1 MSLKSCVQHLA
12 SKAGIL
18 PLGKIFPTSSLSYKE
33 RQKPQKPDLPRGS
46 GPRSPSTR
54 PPWSQTLPG
63 VPLPGAHP
71 APDRA
76 TTSASGR
83 SGDRQAARGWSLAA
97 VALRWLQTG
106 SGWASPAPSPRRA
119 SSLPLLKSHLESR
132 ALHHV
137 GDSAP
142 SPAGGS
148 APCYLAPD

>member
-1 MSLKSCVQHLA
+1 MPLKSCVQHLA
-12 SKAGIL
+12 TKAGIL
-18 PLGKIFPTSSLSYKE
+18 PLGKIFTTSSLSYKE
-33 RQKPQKPDLPRGS
+33 RQKTQKPDLPRGS

-54 PPWSQTLPG
+54 PAWSQTLPG
-63 VPLPGAHP
+63 VPPPGAHP

-83 SGDRQAARGWSLAA
+83 NGDRQAARGWSLAV

-106 SGWASPAPSPRRA
+106 SGWASPRRA

-148 APCYLAPD
+148 APRYLAPD